1 MLRSLCFSLSACCA
15 LLGAAQA
22 QTPFSLGM
30 AYAPEPR
37 PALEQTQP
45 PTPPPERPTW
55 DRLLFGPAPEGYRGL
70 AISARLLAW
79 SVPWTLAGSTLG
91 LLSEDPWQRSFWLTN
106 SVWAA
111 VNSSI
116 ALVGLLGPEPDKNSL
131 RELLYINAGID
142 VLYIA
147 GGLLLALQP
156 DARSQGAGWAIAL
169 QGTWLLLFDLF
180 NALALEQP

>member
-1 MLRSLCFSLSACCA
+1 
-15 LLGAAQA
+15 
-22 QTPFSLGM
+22 
-30 AYAPEPR
+30 
-37 PALEQTQP
+37 
-45 PTPPPERPTW
+45 
-55 DRLLFGPAPEGYRGL
+55 L

-116 ALVGLLGPEPDKNSL
+116 ALVGLLGPEPDRNSL

>member
-1 MLRSLCFSLSACCA
+1 MLAGLVF
-15 LLGAAQA
+15 LGLAQA
-22 QTPFSLGM
+22 QNPFSLGM
-30 AYAPEPR
+30 AYAAEPLAVR
-37 PALEQTQP
+37 EQLQP
-45 PTPPPERPTW
+45 PGLRLERPSW
-55 DRLLFGPAPEGYRGL
+55 EQLLFGPAPEGYRGL

-91 LLSEDPWQRSFWLTN
+91 LLSDDPWQRSFWLTN

-116 ALVGLLGPEPDKNSL
+116 ALVGLLGPEPDKNGL
-131 RELLYINAGID
+131 RDLLYINAGID

-147 GGLLLALQP
+147 GGVLLALQP
-156 DARSQGAGWAIAL
+156 DARSQGAGWAIVL
-169 QGTWLLLFDLF
+169 QGSWLLLFDLF